1 LIKVGY
7 GKLIICRGS
16 RDELTLE
23 AHTLQS
29 VKRAI
34 KSGMKTGRRNSG
46 WLARKTTVRNLQ
58 RARYT
63 IAWICTRPA
72 FFRRRTRAGA
82 MSSG

>member
-34 KSGMKTGRRNSG
+34 KSGMKTGI
-46 WLARKTTVRNLQ
+46 K
-58 RARYT
+58 
-63 IAWICTRPA
+63 A
-72 FFRRRTRAGA
+72 FCFLVLDYMKAGQTNTPNKGQQK
-82 MSSG
+82 SF